1 MSIEIRN
8 VSKQFGDFHAL
19 RDVSLDIIDSPEHS
33 QAQNAKAFAYVRP
46 HDLDVERYSPGAG
59 LDAEGRP
66 RGIVAQ
72 LSRAIVVGPIARL
85 ELIPSQDHKPADN
98 ASPDS
103 LIEAQIPA
111 QQFKEQGFKEGE
123 TLVVTPRRARAP
135 RRVLALISVA
145 CVGMLAF
152 GMYLQHVVGLEPCP
166 MCIVQR
172 YALILV
178 AVFAALASVRG
189 SKGWWMGFAALALL
203 SSGFG
208 AFVAARQSWLQWY
221 PPEVATC
228 GRDFYGMIENYPI
241 SRAIPMIFR
250 GSGDC
255 SAIDWTFLGG
265 SIANWS
271 FICFVGFGLVLLALL
286 VRGFKGGSR

>member
-1 MSIEIRN
+1 MMVLN
-8 VSKQFGDFHAL
+8 W
-19 RDVSLDIIDSPEHS
+19 ID
-33 QAQNAKAFAYVRP
+33 Q
-46 HDLDVERYSPGAG
+46 
-59 LDAEGRP
+59 
-66 RGIVAQ
+66 
-72 LSRAIVVGPIARL
+72 
-85 ELIPSQDHKPADN
+85 
-98 ASPDS
+98 
-103 LIEAQIPA
+103 
-111 QQFKEQGFKEGE
+111 
-123 TLVVTPRRARAP
+123 AP

-145 CVGMLAF
+145 CVAMLAF

-172 YALILV
+172 YALIGV
-178 AVFAALASVRG
+178 AIFTGLASARG
-189 SKGWWMGFAALALL
+189 SKGWWMGWGVLALIA
-203 SSGFG
+203 SGFG

-255 SAIDWTFLGG
+255 AAIDWTFLGG

-271 FICFVGFGLVLLALL
+271 FVCFVGFAVVLLALL
-286 VRGFKGGSR
+286 VRGFTSGNRGGTGYSMA